1 MVTKTLIDPP
11 AHGSLS
17 TFLFFAH
24 LDVIYDLYPN
34 RHTTKHNKVV
44 TKENMGQRGKI
55 RALHCFLLVV
65 KSNIDDIPLFVENTL
80 Q

>member
-1 MVTKTLIDPP
+1 MVTKTLIDPR

-44 TKENMGQRGKI
+44 TKENMGTER
-55 RALHCFLLVV
+55 
-65 KSNIDDIPLFVENTL
+65 EN
-80 Q
+80 QGVAPFSFSC